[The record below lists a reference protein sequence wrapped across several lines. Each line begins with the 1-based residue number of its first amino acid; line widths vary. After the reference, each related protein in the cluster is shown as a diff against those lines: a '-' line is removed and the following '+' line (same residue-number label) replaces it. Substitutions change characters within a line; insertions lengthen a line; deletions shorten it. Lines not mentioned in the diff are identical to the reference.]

1 MFQKQKDFPKL
12 KGKAS
17 EIKGLCATFVDM
29 WNHFV
34 PETEEHRKVAVSV
47 QLNKEFEDILSE
59 YPVLEGNSA
68 LPADAARKLVQNFR
82 YFGALY
88 VHLSDY

>member
-29 WNHFV
+29 WKNFF
-34 PETEEHRKVAVSV
+34 PETEEYKKVEVLLK
-47 QLNKEFEDILSE
+47 LNKDFEDILS
-59 YPVLEGNSA
+59 
-68 LPADAARKLVQNFR
+68 D
-82 YFGALY
+82 
-88 VHLSDY
+88 